1 MATISTP
8 TSPQAK
14 QKRHSLRIDMTP
26 MVDLGFL
33 LITFF
38 IFTATLSQPTVTKL
52 IMPKDGDPL
61 PVPESKTL
69 TFLLSRNQVYAY
81 EGRWET
87 ALAENKLVE
96 TSYHLQ
102 EGMGQLIRKKQ
113 AALKDKSD
121 LVVVI
126 KPLAESSYQNMLAAL
141 DEMQINV
148 VNKYAIVNDAAE
160 EVRVVS
166 GVK

>member
-1 MATISTP
+1 MIAVALQTNAGT
-8 TSPQAK
+8 
-14 QKRHSLRIDMTP
+14 KRKPHSLKIDMTP

-148 VNKYAIVNDAAE
+148 VNKYAIVNAAAE

>member
-69 TFLLSRNQVYAY
+69 TFLLSRNQVC
-81 EGRWET
+81 
-87 ALAENKLVE
+87 L
-96 TSYHLQ
+96 
-102 EGMGQLIRKKQ
+102 
-113 AALKDKSD
+113 
-121 LVVVI
+121 
-126 KPLAESSYQNMLAAL
+126 
-141 DEMQINV
+141 
-148 VNKYAIVNDAAE
+148 
-160 EVRVVS
+160 
-166 GVK
+166 